1 MRVGLWSAF
10 DPYSGYGRDAIDM
23 ARFLSR
29 QGVDL
34 QPLPTSLLPP
44 VPRDFSILLEKD
56 PRGAYDVVLCFG
68 PPQDV
73 KPNDFAH
80 LARGGIAVGWSM
92 WEKLPMIHQNM
103 QGGAWGNRQKVN
115 FWSNPHPHGKARPL
129 DLFLVTC
136 DMNVEAF
143 RNIERV
149 TPIDVVPC
157 GIDTSQW
164 TFARRDMDRPMTF
177 GMIGMLTGRKDP
189 FTLLTAW
196 RELFDEVPGFD
207 AQLKLH
213 TMTEGM
219 HPQIT
224 DWYPNVTLTDR
235 AMDVPGV
242 ARWYHSID
250 VLVTTSRGEGNNK
263 PAMEAMCS
271 GATVIGS
278 DWRLASNYDGPG
290 DGHAN
295 WHHEGATFAARG
307 ELCFDDQRYGV
318 RDFRVSKD
326 HLKELIVKCWKDRPM
341 VADMGVRASNWIRES
356 LPWEKV
362 TRDLEARLEKALLE
376 KRSQA

>member
-1 MRVGLWSAF
+1 MRLGFWSAF
-10 DPYSGYGRDAIDM
+10 DPYSGYGRDAID
-23 ARFLSR
+23 ACRFLTR
-29 QGVDL
+29 TGVDV

-44 VPRDFSILLEKD
+44 VPRDFSVLLEKD

-92 WEKLPMIHQNM
+92 WEKLPMIYQNM

-115 FWSNPHPHGKARPL
+115 FWSNPQPHGKARSL
-129 DLFLVTC
+129 DLMLVTC

-149 TPIDVVPC
+149 TPIDVIPC
-157 GIDTSQW
+157 GIDTEQW
-164 TFARRDMDRPMTF
+164 TFAPRDHDRPMTF

-189 FTLLTAW
+189 FTLLNAW
-196 RELFDEVPGFD
+196 RELYDEVPGFD
-207 AQLKLH
+207 ARLKLH

-219 HPQIT
+219 HPQIV

-242 ARWYHSID
+242 ARWYHGID
-250 VLVTTSRGEGNNK
+250 VLISPSRGEGNNK

-271 GATVIGS
+271 GATVIAS
-278 DWRLASNYDGPG
+278 DWA
-290 DGHAN
+290 GHRN
-295 WHHEGATFAARG
+295 WLREGATFALRG
-307 ELCFDDQRYGV
+307 ELCYDDARLGV
-318 RDFRVSKD
+318 QDFRVDKD
-326 HLKELIVKCWKDRPM
+326 HLKQLILKCWSDRPM
-341 VADMGVRASNWIRES
+341 VAAMGGRASKWIRERLS
-356 LPWEKV
+356 WDRVAK
-362 TRDLEARLEKALLE
+362 DLEQRLEKALLE
-376 KRSQA
+376 KRSTP